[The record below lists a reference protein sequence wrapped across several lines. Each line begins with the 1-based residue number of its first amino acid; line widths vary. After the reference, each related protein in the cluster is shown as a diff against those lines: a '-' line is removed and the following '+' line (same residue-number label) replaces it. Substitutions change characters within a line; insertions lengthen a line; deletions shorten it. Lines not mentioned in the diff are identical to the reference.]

1 LYKGWFKNLQ
11 KRIDARSVAVSLV
24 SVEKEYIAIILCVPR
39 VIINVRKLAGE
50 LLRRGVSVLLVLL
63 HL

>member
-11 KRIDARSVAVSLV
+11 KRIDARSVGVSLV

-50 LLRRGVSVLLVLL
+50 LLREGVFVLLVLL